1 MLVVPGGKTAQ
12 HLALSDER
20 RKAIGDKV
28 KAAREQAGLTHESLA
43 HASGVYFKHI
53 QRIERG
59 DSNPTLATG
68 YALADA
74 LGLRLQDLL
83 PD

>member
-1 MLVVPGGKTAQ
+1 MPGGKTAQ

-20 RKAIGDKV
+20 RKALGDRV
-28 KAAREQAGLTHESLA
+28 KAARQHAGLTHESLA

-68 YALADA
+68 YALAEA
-74 LGLRLQDLL
+74 LGLRLHDLL